1 MPSGDY
7 ACRFAPDG
15 WDEQDWIQ
23 VKSPRWDHPGGW
35 VQRGE
40 HIENRVPPDASPA
53 QLLGVRAG
61 ETYSSMVLAR
71 APVQDVRVRAVV
83 SFDDR
88 MAPLVVLA
96 GPLGTDH
103 RGAPEYRQQLEIAL
117 FDEGVNVWHHTWT
130 EAGGPAWN
138 KAAWWACDLAPATPH
153 ELVVE
158 RRGPNLSLA
167 VDNRRCGCRL
177 EGLPAAVRPGLTGCE
192 GVNRFY
198 EFAVSTPED

>member
-83 SFDDR
+83 SLR
-88 MAPLVVLA
+88 RSHGAACRASRAV
-96 GPLGTDH
+96 GH
-103 RGAPEYRQQLEIAL
+103 RSPR
-117 FDEGVNVWHHTWT
+117 
-130 EAGGPAWN
+130 
-138 KAAWWACDLAPATPH
+138 
-153 ELVVE
+153 
-158 RRGPNLSLA
+158 
-167 VDNRRCGCRL
+167 
-177 EGLPAAVRPGLTGCE
+177 
-192 GVNRFY
+192 
-198 EFAVSTPED
+198 